1 MNTQIPKTRLRA
13 DRLALALR
21 ASDPSARL
29 QAALTAGTTPEPE
42 FVAPLV
48 ARCGVEPDFSVRDM
62 LTWALTRM
70 PRELALPAVLA
81 ELDSPVALARSQAL
95 HTLSKFGDP
104 ATWSAIRTE
113 FLHDADPD
121 IARTAWRAAV
131 AVAPEPAH
139 AGLARELA
147 AEFGRGDSETMRSLS
162 RALVALG
169 DAATVPVRDASR
181 DTDPAIRIH
190 ALATAR
196 LLEDPDASFAL
207 DPADAGRM
215 ATAFSGSRGAH

>member
-1 MNTQIPKTRLRA
+1 MNTQIPKTTTRA

-21 ASDPSARL
+21 SGDASARL
-29 QAALTAGTTPEPE
+29 QAALTAGTTPEPD
-42 FVAPLV
+42 FVEPLV

-81 ELDSPVALARSQAL
+81 ELNSPAVLARSQAL

-104 ATWSAIRTE
+104 ATWPAIRSE

-131 AVAPEPAH
+131 AVAPEAAH
-139 AGLARELA
+139 ADLARELA
-147 AEFGRGDSETMRSLS
+147 SELGRGDAETMRSLS
-162 RALVALG
+162 RALAALG
-169 DAATVPVRDASR
+169 DAAIAPVRDASR
-181 DTDPAIRIH
+181 DAGPTVRIH

>member
-1 MNTQIPKTRLRA
+1 MNTQIPKATTRA

-21 ASDPSARL
+21 SGDPSARL
-29 QAALTAGTTPEPE
+29 QAALTAGTTPEPD
-42 FVAPLV
+42 FVGPLV

-104 ATWSAIRTE
+104 ATWPALRTE

-131 AVAPEPAH
+131 AVAPEAAH
-139 AGLARELA
+139 VDLARELA
-147 AEFGRGDSETMRSLS
+147 SELGRGDAETMRSLS
-162 RALVALG
+162 RALAALG
-169 DAATVPVRDASR
+169 DAAEPVVAAGAS
-181 DTDPAIRIH
+181 DPDPAVRIH

-207 DPADAGRM
+207 DPGDASRM
-215 ATAFSGSRGAH
+215 ATAYSGSRGAH

>member
-1 MNTQIPKTRLRA
+1 MNTQIPKTTTRA

-21 ASDPSARL
+21 SGDASARL
-29 QAALTAGTTPEPE
+29 QAALTAGTTPEPD
-42 FVAPLV
+42 FVEPLV

-81 ELDSPVALARSQAL
+81 ELNSPAVLARSQAL

-104 ATWSAIRTE
+104 ATWPAIRSE

-131 AVAPEPAH
+131 AVAPEAAH
-139 AGLARELA
+139 ADLARELA
-147 AEFGRGDSETMRSLS
+147 SELGRGDAETMRSLS
-162 RALVALG
+162 RALAALG
-169 DAATVPVRDASR
+169 DAAIAPVRDASR
-181 DTDPAIRIH
+181 DAGPTVRIH

-196 LLEDPDASFAL
+196 LLED
-207 DPADAGRM
+207 
-215 ATAFSGSRGAH
+215 